1 MKSLTAA
8 LAATFL
14 ALTLA
19 GCAAKP
25 PIVYPD
31 APPKKQA
38 DAKTQLESGR
48 TY

>member
-1 MKSLTAA
+1 MKTISAA

-19 GCAAKP
+19 ACASNP
-25 PIVYPD
+25 PPVYPD
-31 APPKKQA
+31 PPPRKQA

-48 TY
+48 RY